1 MNLESTVKYH
11 FAKST
16 MISDSPRA
24 TASDSLT
31 GTDTMAAMGMTQER
45 AALGYSAFLG
55 KMGISNNDRE
65 RAIELLAE
73 YALTKCDKIAALR
86 KLSPE
91 IKPLVMLKLSTFAF
105 EDYARSATSLKQCD
119 CCNGEGFIDAEVF
132 TTKTHTP
139 GVNKEFVKMS
149 LQIGVEGFRPSEYEV
164 RRQVRDVARVLCH
177 QCKGKKVM
185 SCACNDCH
193 GRGEVVSKELT
204 EEQGVPVQA
213 NCKRC
218 SGRGY
223 ERIPSTEAYAGV
235 RSVTDSISLDTWK
248 KSVKTFYDELITK
261 FEIEESWAEEQLKR
275 ITRQNHQ

>member
-24 TASDSLT
+24 TGSDSLT

-86 KLSPE
+86 KLSSD
-91 IKPLVMLKLSTFAF
+91 IKPLVMLQLCTFAF
-105 EDYARSATSLKQCD
+105 EDYSRSATSVKQCD
-119 CCNGEGFIDAEVF
+119 CCNGEGFIDADVF
-132 TTKTHTP
+132 SMKAFMPKHAREMM
-139 GVNKEFVKMS
+139 KFS
-149 LQIGVEGFRPSEYEV
+149 LECGLKVIPSQYEN
-164 RRQVRDVARVLCH
+164 RRQVQEAVRVLCH
-177 QCKGKKVM
+177 QCKGKKVVN
-185 SCACNDCH
+185 CACNDCH
-193 GRGEVVSKELT
+193 GRGKAVNKELT
-204 EEQGVPVQA
+204 EEQGVPVLA
-213 NCKRC
+213 DCKRC

-223 ERIPSTEAYAGV
+223 ERLPSTEAYAAV
-235 RSVTDSISLDTWK
+235 CSITNSISLATWE
-248 KSVKTFYDELITK
+248 KSVKRFYDELITK
-261 FEIEESWAEEQLKR
+261 FDIEEAWADAQLQA
-275 ITRQNHQ
+275 ITR